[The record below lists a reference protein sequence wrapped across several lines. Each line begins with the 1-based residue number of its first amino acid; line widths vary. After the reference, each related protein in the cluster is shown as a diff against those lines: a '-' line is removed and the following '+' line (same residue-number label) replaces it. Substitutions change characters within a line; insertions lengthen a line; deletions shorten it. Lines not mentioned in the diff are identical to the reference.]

1 MDTRFKHIIPPLSAD
16 EYNQLEQNILRDG
29 IRDPLVMWGDTLI
42 DGHNRLSIAQK
53 HGLDYKTVSMCFPDD
68 EAAKKWIIINQF
80 GRRNLPLYERA
91 RLALELKPII
101 AEKAKENQRG
111 GQGGVL
117 LPQISAK
124 ATDTRQELAAIAG
137 VSHDTIAK
145 VERIEADATDEVR
158 AQVKSGELSIN
169 QAYQT
174 VKRDER
180 AAQKAS
186 VLDAIKASAQPD
198 EHFVCGDSVYEME
211 RALDDESIDCV
222 ITDPPYGIDYVSNY
236 RVVENRVDRPV
247 CNDTP
252 EAAFSLWERTCDV
265 ISRKMKPDSHLYVF
279 TSWKVLPQFME
290 ITSRYFNIKNCLV
303 WVKNNWSMGDLDG
316 NYAEQYEIII
326 YATKGNKKLNGG
338 RDTNVLNFD
347 RVSNAQ
353 LLHSCEKP
361 VKLIEYL
368 LDKSTQSGDIVA
380 DPFAGSGTTLVAC
393 KNMGRGYWG
402 CEIEQ
407 ENYDVALGRLSHGHD

>member
-1 MDTRFKHIIPPLSAD
+1 MDTRFKHIIPPLSED
-16 EYNQLEQNILRDG
+16 EYNQLEKNILQDG
-29 IRDPLVMWGDTLI
+29 IREPLVVWGDTLI

-53 HGLDYKTVSMCFPDD
+53 HGLEYKTVSMDFGDD
-68 EAAKKWIIINQF
+68 KAAKEWIILNQF
-80 GRRNLPLYERA
+80 GRRNINNYQRSV
-91 RLALELKPII
+91 LALELEDVI
-101 AEKAKENQRG
+101 AEKAKNNQRQAG
-111 GQGGVL
+111 GAV
-117 LPQISAK
+117 PQKSAE
-124 ATDTRQELAAIAG
+124 AVETRKEVAKIAG
-137 VSHDTIAK
+137 VSHDTIDK
-145 VERIEADATDEVR
+145 VKKIKASAPAEIIE
-158 AQVKSGELSIN
+158 QVKSGELSIN
-169 QAYQT
+169 QAYQS

-236 RVVENRVDRPV
+236 RVVENCVDRPV

-279 TSWKVLPQFME
+279 TSWKVLPQFIE

-347 RVSNAQ
+347 RVPNAQ

>member
-16 EYNQLEQNILRDG
+16 EYAQLEKNILQDG
-29 IRDPLVMWGDTLI
+29 IREPLVVWGDTLI

-53 HGLDYKTVSMCFPDD
+53 HGLEYKTVSMDFGDD
-68 EAAKKWIIINQF
+68 KAAKEWIILNQF
-80 GRRNLPLYERA
+80 GRRNINNYQRSV
-91 RLALELKPII
+91 LALELEDVI
-101 AEKAKENQRG
+101 AEKAKNNQRQAG
-111 GQGGVL
+111 GAV
-117 LPQISAK
+117 PQKSAE
-124 ATDTRQELAAIAG
+124 AVETRKEVAKIAG
-137 VSHDTIAK
+137 VSHDTIDK
-145 VERIEADATDEVR
+145 VKKIKASAPAEIIE
-158 AQVKSGELSIN
+158 QVKSGELSIN
-169 QAYQT
+169 QAYQS

-279 TSWKVLPQFME
+279 TSWKVLPQFIE

-407 ENYDVALGRLSHGHD
+407 EIYDVALGRLSHGHD

>member
-1 MDTRFKHIIPPLSAD
+1 MDTRFKHIIPPLSED
-16 EYNQLEQNILRDG
+16 EYNQLEKNILQDG
-29 IRDPLVMWGDTLI
+29 IREPLVVWGDTLI

-53 HGLDYKTVSMCFPDD
+53 HGLEYKTVSMDFGDD
-68 EAAKKWIIINQF
+68 KAAKEWIILNQF
-80 GRRNLPLYERA
+80 GRRNINNYQRSV
-91 RLALELKPII
+91 LALELEDVI
-101 AEKAKENQRG
+101 AEKAKNNQRQAG
-111 GQGGVL
+111 GAV
-117 LPQISAK
+117 PQKSAE
-124 ATDTRQELAAIAG
+124 AVETRKEVAKIAG
-137 VSHDTIAK
+137 VSHDTIDK
-145 VERIEADATDEVR
+145 VKKIKASAPAEIIE
-158 AQVKSGELSIN
+158 QVKSGELSIN
-169 QAYQT
+169 QAYQS

-236 RVVENRVDRPV
+236 RVVENCVDRPV

-279 TSWKVLPQFME
+279 TSWKVLPQFIE

>member
-16 EYNQLEQNILRDG
+16 EYNQLEQNILQDG
-29 IRDPLVMWGDTLI
+29 IREPLVVWGDTLI
-42 DGHNRLSIAQK
+42 DGHNRYSIAQK
-53 HGLDYKTVSMCFPDD
+53 HGITYTTVNKDFTDD
-68 EAAKKWIIINQF
+68 KAATKWIILNQF
-80 GRRNLPLYERA
+80 GRRNINNYQRSV
-91 RLALELKPII
+91 LALELEDVI
-101 AEKAKENQRG
+101 AEKAKNNQRQAG
-111 GQGGVL
+111 GAV
-117 LPQISAK
+117 PQKSAE
-124 ATDTRQELAAIAG
+124 AVETRKEVAKIAG
-137 VSHDTIAK
+137 VSHDTIDK
-145 VERIEADATDEVR
+145 VKKIKASAPAEIIE
-158 AQVKSGELSIN
+158 QVKSGELSIN
-169 QAYQT
+169 QAYQS

-279 TSWKVLPQFME
+279 TSWKVLPQFIE

>member
-16 EYNQLEQNILRDG
+16 EYNQLEKNILQDG
-29 IRDPLVMWGDTLI
+29 IREPLVVWQDTLI
-42 DGHNRLSIAQK
+42 DGHNRYSIAQK
-53 HGLDYKTVSMCFPDD
+53 HGITYATVNKDFKDD
-68 EAAKKWIIINQF
+68 KAATEWIILNQF
-80 GRRNLPLYERA
+80 GRRNISDYTRA
-91 RLALELKPII
+91 RLGLQLKPML
-101 AEKAKENQRG
+101 AERAKVT
-111 GQGGVL
+111 QGLRTDL
-117 LPQISAK
+117 LQISAK
-124 ATDTRQELAAIAG
+124 SEPTDTRKQIATIAG
-137 VSHDTIAK
+137 VSHDTVYK
-145 VERIEADATDEVR
+145 VEKIETLASDEIK
-158 AQVKSGELSIN
+158 AKAESGELSIN
-169 QAYQT
+169 QAYQS

-279 TSWKVLPQFME
+279 TSWKVLPQFIE

>member
-1 MDTRFKHIIPPLSAD
+1 MEIKFKHIIPPLTVD
-16 EYNQLEQNILRDG
+16 ERAQLEQNILRDG
-29 IRDPLVMWGDTLI
+29 IREPLVVWGDILI
-42 DGHNRLSIAQK
+42 DGHNRLEIAQK
-53 HGLDYKTVSMCFPDD
+53 YGLAYQTTNIDFTNES
-68 EAAKKWIIINQF
+68 EAKEWIILNQF
-80 GRRNLPLYERA
+80 GRRNISDYTRA
-91 RLALELKPII
+91 RLALELKPIL
-101 AEKAKENQRG
+101 ADK
-111 GQGGVL
+111 
-117 LPQISAK
+117 AK
-124 ATDTRQELAAIAG
+124 ATQGARTDLLQISVKSEPANTQKELATIAG
-137 VSHDTIAK
+137 VSHDTVYK
-145 VERIEADATDEVR
+145 VEKIETLASDEIK
-158 AQVKSGELSIN
+158 AKAESGELSIN
-169 QAYQT
+169 QAYQM

-279 TSWKVLPQFME
+279 TSWKVLPQFIE

>member
-1 MDTRFKHIIPPLSAD
+1 MDMDTRFKHIIPPLSAN
-16 EYNQLEQNILRDG
+16 EYNQLEQNILKDG
-29 IRDPLVMWGDTLI
+29 IREPLVVWGDTLI

-53 HGLDYKTVSMCFPDD
+53 HGLEYKTVSMDFGDD
-68 EAAKKWIIINQF
+68 KAAKEWIILNQF
-80 GRRNLPLYERA
+80 GRRNINNYQRCE
-91 RLALELKPII
+91 LALMLKPIF
-101 AEKAKENQRG
+101 AEKAKENQGKR
-111 GQGGVL
+111 QDLTSVRNL
-117 LPQISAK
+117 
-124 ATDTRQELAAIAG
+124 TNVDTKKELAAIAG

-169 QAYQT
+169 QAYQS

-279 TSWKVLPQFME
+279 TSWKVLPRFIE